1 MGLPLAD
8 DMKGRPI
15 PELFPG
21 KYEHA
26 VFGRRVV
33 TYYFLMNSIYR
44 DKNWDQIVSQA
55 ADKRL
60 KAMEYLYR

>member
-21 KYEHA
+21 EYEHA

-33 TYYFLMNSIYR
+33 TYDFLMNSIYR
-44 DKNWDQIVSQA
+44 DKSWDQIVGQA

-60 KAMEYLYR
+60 KTMGYLYR